1 MEIEKLNARNFKI
14 FEELDLDLQGKST
27 VIFGINGTGKSTIL
41 AIINYLFRVW
51 INRLNPS
58 QGKAYGDFNSDIVR
72 IGASECTISA
82 TVKMDDSPHKLVRQ
96 YRRQKSGMPK
106 KQQTYDKK
114 LYDVFCEDFE
124 RSFLEPEYSAMP
136 IFVNYGTNRSVL
148 DIPLRIRSKH
158 EFSIIS
164 ALERSIENELDFRT
178 FFEWFRNQEDL
189 ENELKLEMDNS
200 AYEDRMLSCVRR
212 AIESML
218 GDVEGLKVRRNPLCM
233 KVKKGGRDI
242 RVDQLSDGEKCT
254 LALVGDLARRIAIV
268 SQHRENPLEGTG
280 IVLIDEIELH
290 MHPGWQRRVLGVL
303 ANTFPNIQFIVTT
316 HSPQVLGE
324 ADDRYRI
331 ICLSQQETGSTLK
344 IVERMD
350 GFDSNYILEEY
361 MNTTSKNQKV
371 KDLIRLI
378 NMSIL
383 EKDFKEAE
391 SRINVLKEI
400 AGDTDQ
406 EVILAEGYLRRRKGE
421 Q

>member
-1 MEIEKLNARNFKI
+1 M
-14 FEELDLDLQGKST
+14 
-27 VIFGINGTGKSTIL
+27 
-41 AIINYLFRVW
+41 LFR
-51 INRLNPS
+51 S
-58 QGKAYGDFNSDIVR
+58 
-72 IGASECTISA
+72 
-82 TVKMDDSPHKLVRQ
+82 
-96 YRRQKSGMPK
+96 
-106 KQQTYDKK
+106 
-114 LYDVFCEDFE
+114 
-124 RSFLEPEYSAMP
+124 
-136 IFVNYGTNRSVL
+136 
-148 DIPLRIRSKH
+148 
-158 EFSIIS
+158 
-164 ALERSIENELDFRT
+164 
-178 FFEWFRNQEDL
+178 
-189 ENELKLEMDNS
+189 
-200 AYEDRMLSCVRR
+200 VRR

-254 LALVGDLARRIAIV
+254 LALFGDLARRIAIAN
-268 SQHRENPLEGTG
+268 QHRENPLEGTG

>member
-254 LALVGDLARRIAIV
+254 LALFGDLARRIAIAN
-268 SQHRENPLEGTG
+268 QHRENPLEGTG

-344 IVERMD
+344 IVE
-350 GFDSNYILEEY
+350 
-361 MNTTSKNQKV
+361 
-371 KDLIRLI
+371 
-378 NMSIL
+378 
-383 EKDFKEAE
+383 
-391 SRINVLKEI
+391 
-400 AGDTDQ
+400 
-406 EVILAEGYLRRRKGE
+406 
-421 Q
+421 

>member
-1 MEIEKLNARNFKI
+1 M
-14 FEELDLDLQGKST
+14 
-27 VIFGINGTGKSTIL
+27 
-41 AIINYLFRVW
+41 
-51 INRLNPS
+51 
-58 QGKAYGDFNSDIVR
+58 
-72 IGASECTISA
+72 
-82 TVKMDDSPHKLVRQ
+82 
-96 YRRQKSGMPK
+96 
-106 KQQTYDKK
+106 
-114 LYDVFCEDFE
+114 
-124 RSFLEPEYSAMP
+124 
-136 IFVNYGTNRSVL
+136 
-148 DIPLRIRSKH
+148 
-158 EFSIIS
+158 
-164 ALERSIENELDFRT
+164 
-178 FFEWFRNQEDL
+178 
-189 ENELKLEMDNS
+189 
-200 AYEDRMLSCVRR
+200 
-212 AIESML
+212 
-218 GDVEGLKVRRNPLCM
+218 
-233 KVKKGGRDI
+233 
-242 RVDQLSDGEKCT
+242 
-254 LALVGDLARRIAIV
+254 
-268 SQHRENPLEGTG
+268 
-280 IVLIDEIELH
+280 IDEIELH